1 MQSASAP
8 PQDPNASASSF
19 GFLNNP
25 GYYLWLA
32 AIGAIVYAYVF
43 ATSAYEMKNN
53 DTPLA
58 NSSLNDPT
66 TGKPT
71 VNTGHR
77 VLLLLPFVW
86 LYTVLIKA
94 LTSFAIGYNTE
105 WYYIY
110 LGFGG
115 LSVITLIGLVFV
127 SIMATQTTDGVL
139 STENAIYGKSGER
152 SWFFGINI
160 ALIILFTVAYPVWGV
175 ISARLF
181 ATTANQQKFVQFY
194 KYGVRFI
201 FNFWFPLVM
210 MYYFIKTGATT
221 WFQIVAGVSI
231 AISIL
236 MLLYNLYKIYSNKEP
251 LNDWLGT
258 FVESLRTTWNTFP
271 LAPYLKY
278 VEDTDLIVVAKRVL
292 IFALLCY
299 VAYLMNTVYKFKN
312 RLVPCMS
319 SSFASCF
326 WNPDFKIVDY
336 NTSKTTYDPRKTTP
350 YVNALFYTLMLSMLA
365 NILNFVIK
373 LLSLNT
379 RINEALDKDSTEPLW
394 TNRFMLTNK
403 PNHPSWKDIFS
414 LVTLIQLILFPFYWT
429 LKTLVQHPIVTII
442 AFVAFAALG
451 VMLYR
456 SSFDLTDFIEGQ
468 RGSVITLFTLFVASL
483 IVFGVY
489 TASDKG
495 TSGTNGTTSTS
506 SASGSGPGSG
516 PGSGSGSGSGGT
528 SYGQF
533 ILRPLLLIAVAL
545 CVVGLLMF
553 FLNGQSRLTT
563 MANLLQYA
571 ITMMIYIGGIA
582 IVIGLART
590 AFSTSRK
597 MGDSMFQ
604 TSENSNWVTNVL
616 KLIGNALFYLPCLL
630 IDGVDMLKEQYGL
643 TTRTWLIIL
652 AIEAAFILA
661 GNFLPA
667 LVTKAINHTG
677 VQILSAPITMTEE
690 KKLTRHNIQFVN
702 SQGQVAYAASG
713 PNPLPPLSS
722 DTDPSP
728 SPMPNVVQLHNYRYG
743 VSAWIYI
750 HPQPPTLNQKYSKDA
765 DAINVFNFGG
775 SLGPNVSYIPKTNV
789 LNVKIAGTVK
799 NDIPIPPITGLP
811 LQTWNNVVINSDKGA
826 IDIFINGK
834 LIYTGTH
841 ISVIPA
847 GATAINSVVIGQGT
861 NKEQGVQGEICN
873 MVLNRE
879 PFTKSEI
886 AWLYETN
893 KMLNPPVVGVNP
905 DPLNQGLSADD
916 LASQSV
922 KLPKNYDDVNA
933 DNNNKKNNPLS
944 FSTYGAKTYG
954 FLGAF
959 FGAIFGWLFND
970 ANSPEAMKG
979 IFMGAV
985 VFGLIGALLGALFS
999 TDGTVAYV
1007 FKTVANVFVNTF

>member
-1 MQSASAP
+1 
-8 PQDPNASASSF
+8 
-19 GFLNNP
+19 
-25 GYYLWLA
+25 
-32 AIGAIVYAYVF
+32 
-43 ATSAYEMKNN
+43 
-53 DTPLA
+53 
-58 NSSLNDPT
+58 
-66 TGKPT
+66 
-71 VNTGHR
+71 
-77 VLLLLPFVW
+77 
-86 LYTVLIKA
+86 
-94 LTSFAIGYNTE
+94 
-105 WYYIY
+105 
-110 LGFGG
+110 
-115 LSVITLIGLVFV
+115 
-127 SIMATQTTDGVL
+127 
-139 STENAIYGKSGER
+139 
-152 SWFFGINI
+152 
-160 ALIILFTVAYPVWGV
+160 
-175 ISARLF
+175 
-181 ATTANQQKFVQFY
+181 
-194 KYGVRFI
+194 
-201 FNFWFPLVM
+201 
-210 MYYFIKTGATT
+210 
-221 WFQIVAGVSI
+221 
-231 AISIL
+231 

-326 WNPDFKIVDY
+326 WNPDFKIG
-336 NTSKTTYDPRKTTP
+336 NYDPRKTTP

-373 LLSLNT
+373 LFSLNT
-379 RINEALDKDSTEPLW
+379 RINEALKDSSTQTRPTTFLD
-394 TNRFMLTNK
+394 RFMLTNK

-495 TSGTNGTTSTS
+495 TSGTNGTTSTA

-861 NKEQGVQGEICN
+861 NEEQGVQGEICN

-905 DPLNQGLSADD
+905 DPLNQGVSADD
-916 LASQSV
+916 LVSQSV
-922 KLPKNYDDVNA
+922 TLPENYDDVNA

>member
-1 MQSASAP
+1 MQSAP
-8 PQDPNASASSF
+8 PQDPNASLF
-19 GFLNNP
+19 GSLKDP

-43 ATSAYEMKNN
+43 ATSRADMANN
-53 DTPLA
+53 TLVG
-58 NSSLNDPT
+58 STLNDPT
-66 TGKPT
+66 TGKPMI
-71 VNTGHR
+71 NTGHR

-86 LYTVLIKA
+86 LYTVLIKM
-94 LTSFAIGYNTE
+94 LTSYTIGE
-105 WYYIY
+105 QSHP
-110 LGFGG
+110 LK
-115 LSVITLIGLVFV
+115 LSVIIIFFSLIVITLIGLVFV
-127 SIMATQTTDGVL
+127 SIMATQ
-139 STENAIYGKSGER
+139 SWKYKSKTNLGEDIELKGFNPDSNER

-160 ALIILFTVAYPVWGV
+160 GLIIACMLYIIFAAIKSKNGDESYVDNFCARGV
-175 ISARLF
+175 
-181 ATTANQQKFVQFY
+181 Q
-194 KYGVRFI
+194 GM
-201 FNFWFPLVM
+201 FNLWFPIMM

-236 MLLYNLYKIYSNKEP
+236 MLLYNLYGIYFKNEP
-251 LNDWLGT
+251 LNEWMST
-258 FVESLRTTWNTFP
+258 FKESLRTTWNTFP
-271 LAPYLKY
+271 LASYLKY
-278 VEDTDLIVVAKRVL
+278 VEDNELTNVAKRVL

-299 VAYLMNTVYKFKN
+299 VAYLMYTVYKFKN
-312 RLVPCMS
+312 RLVPCIS

-326 WNPDFKIVDY
+326 WDPDFKIG
-336 NTSKTTYDPRKTTP
+336 NYDPSKTTP
-350 YVNALFYTLMLSMLA
+350 YVNALFYTLMMSMGV
-365 NILNFVIK
+365 NILNVIIQVFSVNK
-373 LLSLNT
+373 
-379 RINEALDKDSTEPLW
+379 RINNALNGTAD
-394 TNRFMLTNK
+394 FK
-403 PNHPSWKDIFS
+403 PDPWSKFN
-414 LVTLIQLILFPFYWT
+414 LATLIQMIIFPFYWT
-429 LKTLVQHPIVTII
+429 FKSFIQNPMVSII
-442 AFVAFAALG
+442 AFIAFAVLG
-451 VMLYR
+451 VLLYR
-456 SSFDLTDFIEGQ
+456 SSFDLTEFIEGQ
-468 RGSVITLFTLFVASL
+468 RGTVITLFTMFIASL
-483 IVFGVY
+483 ICFGAY
-489 TASDKG
+489 AASDKG
-495 TSGTNGTTSTS
+495 TSGVSSGSGTSGTTSATED
-506 SASGSGPGSG
+506 
-516 PGSGSGSGSGGT
+516 T
-528 SYGQF
+528 TYGQF
-533 ILRPLLLIAVAL
+533 IFRPLLLIAVAL

-553 FLNGQSRLTT
+553 VLNGQSRLIT

-571 ITMMIYIGGIA
+571 ITMLIYIGGIA
-582 IVIGLART
+582 IVIGLMRT
-590 AFSTSRK
+590 VFSTSRK

-604 TSENSNWVTNVL
+604 TSENSNWVINIM

-630 IDGVDMLKEQYGL
+630 VDIVEMLKEQYGL

-652 AIEAAFILA
+652 AMEAAFILA
-661 GNFLPA
+661 GHFLPA
-667 LVTKAINHTG
+667 LATRAINRTG

-690 KKLTRHNIQFVN
+690 KKLTKHNIQFVN

-728 SPMPNVVQLHNYRYG
+728 SPSPMPNVVQLHNYRYG

-750 HPQPPTLNQKYSKDA
+750 HPQPPTLNHKYSKDA

-789 LNVKIAGTVK
+789 LNVKIAGTDK

-861 NKEQGVQGEICN
+861 NEEQLGVQGEICN

-905 DPLNQGLSADD
+905 DPLNQGVSADE

-922 KLPKNYDDVNA
+922 SNVIV
-933 DNNNKKNNPLS
+933 DNERNVDNPLS

-954 FLGAF
+954 LLGAF

-970 ANSPEAMKG
+970 ADSPESIKG
-979 IFMGAV
+979 LFMGAV

-999 TDGTVAYV
+999 TDGTIAYV
-1007 FKTVANVFVNTF
+1007 FKTIANVFVDTF

>member
-1 MQSASAP
+1 
-8 PQDPNASASSF
+8 
-19 GFLNNP
+19 
-25 GYYLWLA
+25 
-32 AIGAIVYAYVF
+32 
-43 ATSAYEMKNN
+43 
-53 DTPLA
+53 
-58 NSSLNDPT
+58 
-66 TGKPT
+66 
-71 VNTGHR
+71 
-77 VLLLLPFVW
+77 
-86 LYTVLIKA
+86 
-94 LTSFAIGYNTE
+94 
-105 WYYIY
+105 
-110 LGFGG
+110 
-115 LSVITLIGLVFV
+115 
-127 SIMATQTTDGVL
+127 
-139 STENAIYGKSGER
+139 
-152 SWFFGINI
+152 
-160 ALIILFTVAYPVWGV
+160 
-175 ISARLF
+175 
-181 ATTANQQKFVQFY
+181 
-194 KYGVRFI
+194 
-201 FNFWFPLVM
+201 
-210 MYYFIKTGATT
+210 
-221 WFQIVAGVSI
+221 
-231 AISIL
+231 
-236 MLLYNLYKIYSNKEP
+236 
-251 LNDWLGT
+251 
-258 FVESLRTTWNTFP
+258 
-271 LAPYLKY
+271 
-278 VEDTDLIVVAKRVL
+278 
-292 IFALLCY
+292 
-299 VAYLMNTVYKFKN
+299 
-312 RLVPCMS
+312 
-319 SSFASCF
+319 
-326 WNPDFKIVDY
+326 
-336 NTSKTTYDPRKTTP
+336 
-350 YVNALFYTLMLSMLA
+350 
-365 NILNFVIK
+365 
-373 LLSLNT
+373 
-379 RINEALDKDSTEPLW
+379 
-394 TNRFMLTNK
+394 
-403 PNHPSWKDIFS
+403 
-414 LVTLIQLILFPFYWT
+414 
-429 LKTLVQHPIVTII
+429 
-442 AFVAFAALG
+442 
-451 VMLYR
+451 
-456 SSFDLTDFIEGQ
+456 
-468 RGSVITLFTLFVASL
+468 
-483 IVFGVY
+483 
-489 TASDKG
+489 
-495 TSGTNGTTSTS
+495 
-506 SASGSGPGSG
+506 
-516 PGSGSGSGSGGT
+516 
-528 SYGQF
+528 
-533 ILRPLLLIAVAL
+533 
-545 CVVGLLMF
+545 
-553 FLNGQSRLTT
+553 
-563 MANLLQYA
+563 
-571 ITMMIYIGGIA
+571 MIYIGGIA

-722 DTDPSP
+722 YTDPSPSPSPSP

-765 DAINVFNFGG
+765 INVFNFGG

-789 LNVKIAGTVK
+789 LNVKIAGTDVK
-799 NDIPIPPITGLP
+799 NDIPPITGLP

-841 ISVIPA
+841 ISVIRA

-861 NKEQGVQGEICN
+861 NKEPLGVQGEICN

-905 DPLNQGLSADD
+905 DPLNQGVSADD
-916 LASQSV
+916 LVSQSV
-922 KLPKNYDDVNA
+922 TLPKNYDDVNA